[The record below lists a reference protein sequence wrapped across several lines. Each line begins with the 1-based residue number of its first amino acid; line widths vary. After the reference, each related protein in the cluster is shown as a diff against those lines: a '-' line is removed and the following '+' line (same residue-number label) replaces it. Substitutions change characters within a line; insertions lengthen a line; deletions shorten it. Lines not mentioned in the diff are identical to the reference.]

1 MKNPKS
7 NFLLIIDRGNKSS
20 YEQSVN
26 NINLSM
32 VIFIVTDI
40 RLTH

>member
-1 MKNPKS
+1 MMKNPKS
-7 NFLLIIDRGNKSS
+7 NFSVDRGNKSS

-40 RLTH
+40 RLSH